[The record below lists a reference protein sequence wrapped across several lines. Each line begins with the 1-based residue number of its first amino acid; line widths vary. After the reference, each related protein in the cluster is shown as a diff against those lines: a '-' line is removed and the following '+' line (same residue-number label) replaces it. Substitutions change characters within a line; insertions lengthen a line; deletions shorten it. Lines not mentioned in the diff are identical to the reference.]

1 MKHLAQDC
9 PAPLCSNCGKD
20 HHTLICPNEKT
31 EQKLHKAQDD
41 DEDDQE
47 SEDEDYY
54 QGGDLFDEDQQFH
67 FSQGPG
73 EDDGDDYED
82 HYQGSDSEEGESDRD
97 EENLDVEKAMFVK
110 SIGND
115 SMQESTKKKLVKV
128 SAMEKELRKLQAD
141 PEIKKESRKSGT
153 IEPEIKNKSILDIV
167 ERPKSVGSN
176 ARYES
181 ALKALAKQQMLLG
194 KALNTKY
201 TKEYGTT

>member
-67 FSQGPG
+67 FSKGPG

-82 HYQGSDSEEGESDRD
+82 HYQGSDSGEEESDRS
-97 EENLDVEKAMFVK
+97 EENLEVEKAMFVK
-110 SIGND
+110 SIG
-115 SMQESTKKKLVKV
+115 SGSVQKGTKRKPVKV
-128 SAMEKELRKLQAD
+128 PAMEMEMRELQDD
-141 PEIKKESRKSGT
+141 PEIQKESPKIDD
-153 IEPEIKNKSILDIV
+153 IEPEDENKSKFDIV
-167 ERPKSVGSN
+167 ERSKEVGSN
-176 ARYES
+176 ARYE
-181 ALKALAKQQMLLG
+181 
-194 KALNTKY
+194 
-201 TKEYGTT
+201 